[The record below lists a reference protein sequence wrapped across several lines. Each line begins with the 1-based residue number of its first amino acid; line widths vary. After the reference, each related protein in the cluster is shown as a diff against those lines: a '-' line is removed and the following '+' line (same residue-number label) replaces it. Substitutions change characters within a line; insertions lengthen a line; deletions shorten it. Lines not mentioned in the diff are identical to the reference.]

1 MDTHVIEEEGHIPI
15 RESSRIDTNFIGNN
29 VYLKKNMQLLCKAF
43 EAWPRGEH
51 LAL

>member
-29 VYLKKNMQLLCKAF
+29 VYLKKICSPYVKLSKL
-43 EAWPRGEH
+43 G
-51 LAL
+51 LGVST